1 MLECVL
7 DGLLAEEF
15 LANACAFSTAPALR
29 QFFARQEEVRKV
41 SEAFAEGSL
50 SEDAIRTF
58 VARLGGDLIAGIH
71 FRHDLTLAAL
81 AVALAKQS
89 SPFVE
94 EFLREMAELCVAE
107 IPLAPRVA
115 QDVLQN
121 RPGQLESASPPPLVS
136 QP

>member
-29 QFFARQEEVRKV
+29 QFFVRQDEVRKV
-41 SEAFAEGSL
+41 SEALVEGSL
-50 SEDAIRTF
+50 TEDAIQTF
-58 VARLGGDLIAGIH
+58 VARLLGDLKVGIH
-71 FRHDLTLAAL
+71 FHHDLTFAAL
-81 AVALAKQS
+81 AVAMAKQT

-94 EFLREMAELCVAE
+94 QFLRELAELRVAE

-121 RPGQLESASPPPLVS
+121 RPARLESASQPLVPQS
-136 QP
+136 